1 MQLKW
6 RVEALFGLMVGM
18 ALPFILLGGGTTAGQ
33 GNDGRSVVVRL
44 VECDA
49 AAVGDASVEADVLR
63 RCREGAGR
71 TVFSCVLVPG
81 GRRSYMDVRSL
92 LVPIGFQC
100 QKTSRGIP
108 NPMNFARRQLGT
120 RVSVQDMDA
129 RPVRFTLEREYVTGV
144 EAARSSTP
152 ETFVEPVA
160 RTVRFEFDV
169 PSVAGES
176 VVGGGWREDA
186 AGKSYYVIVSGAGL

>member
-1 MQLKW
+1 M
-6 RVEALFGLMVGM
+6 
-18 ALPFILLGGGTTAGQ
+18 AGQ

-49 AAVGDASVEADVLR
+49 ATIGDSSVEADVLR
-63 RCREGAGR
+63 LCRKGAVR
-71 TVFSCVLVPG
+71 TVFSCILIPG
-81 GRRSYMDVRSL
+81 GRRSYMDVRNL
-92 LVPIGFQC
+92 LVPMGFQRPR
-100 QKTSRGIP
+100 TRPDVP

-129 RPVRFTLEREYVTGV
+129 SPVRFTFEREYVTGI

-160 RTVRFEFDV
+160 RTIRFEFEV
-169 PSVAGES
+169 SSVAGES
-176 VVGGGWREDA
+176 VAGGGWSEDA
-186 AGKSYYVIVSGAGL
+186 ADKSYYVIVSGAGL